1 MFEFTPYFIWFARN
15 PEVSL
20 FASGGQAAANVSG
33 QSYYIAGVTRIA
45 LRMNGKDEYTI
56 TGKTLK
62 IVFNVT
68 NMNENGKT
76 YSYIALS
83 TT

>member
-1 MFEFTPYFIWFARN
+1 MFEFIPYFIWFASN

-20 FASGGQAAANVSG
+20 YAWGGQAPANVSG
-33 QSYYIAGVTRIA
+33 QSYYIAGVQRII
-45 LRMNGKDEYTI
+45 LRMDGGPEYTI

-62 IVFNVT
+62 IVFKYT
-68 NMNENGKT
+68 DMNENGKT

-83 TT
+83 AT

>member
-1 MFEFTPYFIWFARN
+1 MFEFTPCFIWFASN

-20 FASGGQAAANVSG
+20 YAFGGQSPANVNG
-33 QSYYIAGVTRIA
+33 QSYYIAGVTNII
-45 LRMNGKDEYTI
+45 LRMNGGNEYTI

-68 NMNENGKT
+68 NMNEKGRT

-83 TT
+83 AV